1 MCGIAGIVSLGR
13 PVDLGALQRMTDL
26 QAHRGPDGEGFVAC
40 WENAERFHHAFL
52 RHTAQSDGRAPLAV
66 GLGHRRLAIVDLT
79 ERGRQPMTVADGQSW
94 IVFNGEIYNHLELR
108 AQLETL
114 GYCFTTRTDTE
125 VLLQAYR
132 HWGEDCLGHLQGM
145 FAFAIWDGARG
156 RLFCARDRLGI
167 KPFYYAT
174 PSGSFVFASEMK
186 ALLAFPGLDATPD
199 DDAVLDFLVHGN
211 CDYGERT
218 LVRAV
223 KALPAGHSLGVDT
236 ATGRLAARAY
246 WQLTP
251 SSSNGVRD
259 LQRIDDLR
267 APLSLTQ
274 AGVVRLVDRLVAA
287 GLVRRVA
294 AVEGDRRTVAL
305 ALTRVGAARAR
316 ALMRARE
323 RAIGALLAGLAP
335 AQVAGLAAV
344 SDQVLATIASDD
356 PAPGRLCRYCD
367 EGACDLSRCPV
378 ELAAVGQRGAA

>member
-1 MCGIAGIVSLGR
+1 MTHASIQR
-13 PVDLGALQRMTDL
+13 DLNLIGAF
-26 QAHRGPDGEGFVAC
+26 A
-40 WENAERFHHAFL
+40 
-52 RHTAQSDGRAPLAV
+52 LALADRLSAAIDQQ
-66 GLGHRRLAIVDLT
+66 GLGSTSA
-79 ERGRQPMTVADGQSW
+79 A
-94 IVFNGEIYNHLELR
+94 
-108 AQLETL
+108 
-114 GYCFTTRTDTE
+114 
-125 VLLQAYR
+125 
-132 HWGEDCLGHLQGM
+132 
-145 FAFAIWDGARG
+145 
-156 RLFCARDRLGI
+156 
-167 KPFYYAT
+167 
-174 PSGSFVFASEMK
+174 
-186 ALLAFPGLDATPD
+186 ALL
-199 DDAVLDFLVHGN
+199 LVHHGH
-211 CDYGERT
+211 
-218 LVRAV
+218 VR
-223 KALPAGHSLGVDT
+223 
-236 ATGRLAARAY
+236 
-246 WQLTP
+246 
-251 SSSNGVRD
+251 
-259 LQRIDDLR
+259 RIDDLR